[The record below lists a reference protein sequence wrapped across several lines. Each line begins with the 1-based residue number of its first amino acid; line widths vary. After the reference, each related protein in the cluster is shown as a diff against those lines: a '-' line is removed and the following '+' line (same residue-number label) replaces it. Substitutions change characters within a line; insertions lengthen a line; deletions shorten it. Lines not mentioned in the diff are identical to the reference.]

1 MARIWNRVSVA
12 ALTAVSAAAVV
23 LGITS
28 APSATADPGVGAAG
42 LDAEGEYL
50 TFLEDRGFEFT
61 RANVVDTVKVGY
73 LLCLL
78 RQLGGAT
85 PDGMGSEMKAAN
97 RYLCDAMPPLP
108 PTQREQALD
117 IVTRDVTMDQLRDVN
132 ETIAD
137 IDDLVDVDYDEDGIT
152 NNRDSTPEG

>member
-1 MARIWNRVSVA
+1 V
-12 ALTAVSAAAVV
+12 
-23 LGITS
+23 
-28 APSATADPGVGAAG
+28 GVAG
-42 LDAEGEYL
+42 LDAEGDYL
-50 TFLEDRGFEFT
+50 AYLEDRGFEFT

-132 ETIAD
+132 DTIAD
-137 IDDLVDVDYDEDGIT
+137 IDDLADVDYDEDGIS
-152 NNRDSTPEG
+152 NNRDFTPEG

>member
-1 MARIWNRVSVA
+1 MAGIGNRSRVA
-12 ALTAVSAAAVV
+12 ALGAVSAAAVV
-23 LGITS
+23 VGIAS
-28 APSATADPGVGAAG
+28 APTATADTGVGPAG
-42 LDAEGEYL
+42 LDSEGAYL
-50 TFLEDRGFEFT
+50 TYLEDKGFEFT
-61 RANVVDTVKVGY
+61 RANVVDSVKAGY

-108 PTQREQALD
+108 PTPREQALD
-117 IVTRDVTMDQLRDVN
+117 IVSRDITMDQLRDVN

-137 IDDLVDVDYDEDGIT
+137 IDDLVDVDYDEDGIV